1 MKLTNLTRSVNRF
14 HLLISNNLNNPS
26 HDHYY
31 SGAGYALRGK
41 FILDVAQYRDT
52 TKGSLKIC
60 LDSNFRRFL

>member
-14 HLLISNNLNNPS
+14 HLQMHLLKSNNLNNPF

-60 LDSNFRRFL
+60 